1 MKIYKTYFFLFL
13 LLCTSCLPPYDLKNL
28 SSRSASAEV
37 KNPEMISS
45 PDEFFLNTDKL
56 FHDGK
61 YRNALLDTRRIYE
74 ETHNRE
80 VEEEALFR
88 IILIQSYGDNPN
100 RDYREAGRVARAF
113 LKNYPESKHS
123 QEVQAILLLLEEIH
137 RSEAEVE
144 TLRGYNAIQDEKIQ
158 RLMQDIRKIKE
169 IDLQLEEQKKKL
181 E

>member
-1 MKIYKTYFFLFL
+1 MKIHKTYFFLIFL
-13 LLCTSCLPPYDLKNL
+13 LCAACLPPYDLKNF
-28 SSRSASAEV
+28 SSRSDGGESKKQE
-37 KNPEMISS
+37 KISS
-45 PDEFFLNTDKL
+45 PDEFFLNADQL

-61 YRNALLDTRRIYE
+61 YRSALHDTRRIYE
-74 ETHNRE
+74 EAHHRE

-100 RDYREAGRVARAF
+100 RDYREAGRVAKAF
-113 LKNYPESKHS
+113 LKNYPGSKRS
-123 QEVQAILLLLEEIH
+123 REVQAILLLIEEIH
-137 RSEAEVE
+137 RSEAEAE
-144 TLRGYNAIQDEKIQ
+144 TLKGYNAIQDEKIQ